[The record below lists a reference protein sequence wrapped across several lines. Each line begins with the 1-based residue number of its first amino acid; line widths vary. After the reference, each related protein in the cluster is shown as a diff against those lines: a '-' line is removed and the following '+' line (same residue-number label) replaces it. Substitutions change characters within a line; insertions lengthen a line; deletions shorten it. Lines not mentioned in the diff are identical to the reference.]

1 MAKKKTK
8 GLLDDDFQ
16 SLTYKEKKSKIRD
29 IKIPTIKDTNITGD
43 KNIEYGFAGGKKLGK
58 TNVGAIKTKAQEQN
72 KTTKN
77 NQDTFLDSDGK
88 EVGKFKSEVR
98 DNKSFKGKKNT
109 LGTDK
114 GNKLDRIQK
123 RVAKRQGQKEERK
136 NYRAAKL
143 AKRRGMSPE
152 QAKDFMQNRRNR
164 LNQAVGE
171 FGKALATGGQMDW
184 GKLDKRLYRKK
195 GTGTLQNMKSKDGGT
210 YDATAPYKGTAEK
223 GYADRGLAR
232 DETDTYTKI
241 MGPKVN
247 IKPADP
253 IKLTSFRGQQKEE
266 KETKED
272 IVNSNKDKVTG
283 NTDVLNKGL
292 DSIQSSDQAP
302 PNRVVRDNIRTRDS
316 GGFYNTEATGN
327 QAMQNA
333 KQRQSSNSLSEL
345 LSKVTANPNDILD
358 DINLKNIDRPTGA
371 FRSRRRGY

>member
-1 MAKKKTK
+1 MAKKKRK

-16 SLTYKEKKSKIRD
+16 SLTYKEKKSKIKD
-29 IKIPTIKDTNITGD
+29 IKIPTIQDTNITGD
-43 KNIEYGFAGGKKLGK
+43 KSIEYGFAGGKKLGK
-58 TNVGAIKTKAQEQN
+58 TNVGAIQTKAQEQN

-77 NQDTFLDSDGK
+77 GKDTFLDSDGN

-114 GNKLDRIQK
+114 GNKLDRIEK

-152 QAKDFMQNRRNR
+152 QAKDFMQNRRTR

-232 DETDTYTKI
+232 DEVDTYTKI

-253 IKLTSFRGQQKEE
+253 IKLTAFRGPQKEE

-302 PNRVVRDNIRTRDS
+302 PNRIARDNIRTRDS

-358 DINLKNIDRPTGA
+358 DINLKNTDRPTGA
-371 FRSRRRGY
+371 FRSRRR